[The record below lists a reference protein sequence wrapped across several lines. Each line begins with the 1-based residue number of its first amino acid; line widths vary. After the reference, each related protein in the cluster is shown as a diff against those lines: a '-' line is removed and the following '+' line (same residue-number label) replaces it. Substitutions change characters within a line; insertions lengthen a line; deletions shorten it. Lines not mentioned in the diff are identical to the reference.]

1 VQRQHR
7 RDSGST
13 SAATV
18 LVSVDGGQT
27 FTNVGTVATTD
38 WVGSGRAKL
47 AEEVIPISGLPAG
60 ATTVVTV
67 CFLQPGANGDP
78 LKRAC
83 ADVAV
88 TTPSRCD
95 AFGCVGPPTGN

>member
-1 VQRQHR
+1 M
-7 RDSGST
+7 
-13 SAATV
+13 
-18 LVSVDGGQT
+18 
-27 FTNVGTVATTD
+27 
-38 WVGSGRAKL
+38 
-47 AEEVIPISGLPAG
+47 AEEAIPITGLPAG

-88 TTPSRCD
+88 TTPGACNTC
-95 AFGCVGPPTGN
+95 GIGGIL